1 MYSLELIGFQRG
13 SNYVLALLLTTVI
26 QVLEPFTTRY
36 VFALGIAQFMG
47 SAHWMISVYN
57 TTGKYLYLLGSG
69 YVWLP
74 MVLLTEIV
82 QTFILA
88 DFCYFYVKSFY
99 SRLFPGLWMPDVS
112 V

>member
-13 SNYVLALLLTTVI
+13 SNYV
-26 QVLEPFTTRY
+26 VLEPFTTRY